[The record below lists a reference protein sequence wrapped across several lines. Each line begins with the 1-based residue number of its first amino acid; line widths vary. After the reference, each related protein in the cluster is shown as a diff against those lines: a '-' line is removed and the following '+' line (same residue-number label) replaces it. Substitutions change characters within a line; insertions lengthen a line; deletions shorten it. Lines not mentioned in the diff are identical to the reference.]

1 MNLPAKYA
9 WLAHEPGP
17 RLLKEM
23 LALYGTIEGPGKEDN
38 PLILS
43 WAKAIGLGH
52 VYKHDSIA
60 WCGLTVAYACA
71 QAGWEHAPRGNAL
84 WAQNWAS
91 WGNPVERGSEML
103 GDVLVFTRRGG
114 GHVGLYI
121 GEDKTR
127 FYVIGGNQ
135 GDAVS
140 IKPIAKTRLFAV
152 RRCPWRVNQPAN
164 VRKIFMSASG
174 PVSDNE
180 A

>member
-1 MNLPAKYA
+1 MADLPRQYA
-9 WLAHEPGP
+9 WLRAEPGP

-23 LALYGTIEGPGKEDN
+23 LALYGAIETPGKADN

-43 WAKAIGLGH
+43 WAKSIGLGS
-52 VYKHDSIA
+52 VYKHDSTA
-60 WCGLTVAYACA
+60 WCGLAMAYAAA

-91 WGNPVERGSEML
+91 WGNPVDAPML

-114 GHVGLYI
+114 GHVGLYV
-121 GEDKTR
+121 GEDKAC
-127 FYVIGGNQ
+127 FHVIGGNQ

-140 IKPIAKTRLFAV
+140 IKRIARGRLFAS

-164 VRKIFMSASG
+164 VRRIIMSSSG
-174 PVSDNE
+174 PISDNE